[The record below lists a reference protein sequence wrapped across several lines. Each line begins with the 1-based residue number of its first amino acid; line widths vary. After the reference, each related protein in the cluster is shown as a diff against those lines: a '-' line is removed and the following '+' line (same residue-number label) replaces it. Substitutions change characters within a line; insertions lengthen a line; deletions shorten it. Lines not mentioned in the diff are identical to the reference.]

1 MSFFQHKKSAP
12 ERVKTAILTVSTTR
26 TKETDLSGKWMIKA
40 NKKEGHLLTAYKIVP
55 DDAYQIKQTVLGVLN
70 DISPDAIIIS
80 GGTGIAEADVTIEA
94 IKPLFRKELTAFGPI
109 YAQLSFSE
117 IESSAI
123 LSRSTAGII
132 DDTVVF
138 CIPGSLNACKLACME
153 LIFPEIGHIV
163 KHLRTG

>member
-1 MSFFQHKKSAP
+1 MSFFQHKKLAP

-26 TKETDLSGKWMIKA
+26 TKETDISGKWMIKA
-40 NKKEGHLLTAYKIVP
+40 NKKEGHLLTAYRIVP
-55 DDAYQIKQTVLGVLN
+55 DDVYQIKQAVLGILN
-70 DISPDAIIIS
+70 DITPDAIIVS
-80 GGTGIAEADVTIEA
+80 GGTGIADADVTIEA
-94 IKPLFRKELTAFGPI
+94 IKPLFRKELTSFGPI

-153 LIFPEIGHIV
+153 LIFPELGHIV